1 MQFRD
6 EKPWKILI
14 RQSTQVDYY
23 NDIKRESGTL
33 TDRPTFPRGRVH
45 PHHHQQYLAVTQ
57 TTADPALP
65 LRSNLCQDTIVVH
78 RQQKE
83 AVISDLFVAG
93 DARYRPKRR
102 RRT

>member
-6 EKPWKILI
+6 EKPRKILI

-33 TDRPTFPRGRVH
+33 IDRPTYPRGRV
-45 PHHHQQYLAVTQ
+45 PPRSRTESLAVTQ
-57 TTADPALP
+57 TTPDPAWP
-65 LRSNLCQDTIVVH
+65 LRSNLCKDIVVH
-78 RQQKE
+78 REQKE
-83 AVISDLFVAG
+83 AAINDLFVAG

>member
-6 EKPWKILI
+6 EKPRKILI

-33 TDRPTFPRGRVH
+33 TDRPTFPRGRI
-45 PHHHQQYLAVTQ
+45 PPRSRTQSFAVTQ
-57 TTADPALP
+57 TTPDSAWP
-65 LRSNLCQDTIVVH
+65 LRSKLCQDTIVEH

-83 AVISDLFVAG
+83 AAINDLFVAG
-93 DARYRPKRR
+93 DARYTPKRR